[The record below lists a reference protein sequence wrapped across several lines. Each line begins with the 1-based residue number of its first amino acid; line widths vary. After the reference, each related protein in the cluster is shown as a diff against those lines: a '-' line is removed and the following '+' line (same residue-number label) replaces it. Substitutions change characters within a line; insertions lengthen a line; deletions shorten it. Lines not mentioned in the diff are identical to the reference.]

1 MVVREVDKFTKAFR
15 KKCFFFRITCQLKV
29 RIQFSRHFIFSHS
42 SYFAFGLFDSYP
54 AIKNH
59 ITKSQFQK
67 KKKEKNKNTFLMH
80 KNKKNT
86 LKHEVYFITPFIQIL
101 MLTVNVSNETNL
113 SL

>member
-1 MVVREVDKFTKAFR
+1 
-15 KKCFFFRITCQLKV
+15 
-29 RIQFSRHFIFSHS
+29 
-42 SYFAFGLFDSYP
+42 
-54 AIKNH
+54 
-59 ITKSQFQK
+59 
-67 KKKEKNKNTFLMH
+67 MH